1 MTRPKIYWHA
11 VGGIA
16 FLACFWTVV
25 VVIVIALFA
34 SCAPTKIIDRT
45 ETVKVG
51 MDSTQVVQLMN
62 QRVQNVQQHIDSA
75 MHAVTTQ
82 ISTQQESQE
91 QQREHI
97 TETITSWVDSLG
109 REVRQEQRVTDRDI
123 SKQQKLTEE
132 RLVQEME
139 TRLQQAITKHDSEWN
154 TKLEQLRTHFERTD
168 SIADKKLQGKAAETW
183 WDKLDRKF
191 GWLMIIGIILLFIFT
206 RKFWLPM
213 VKH

>member
-1 MTRPKIYWHA
+1 MTRPKINWHA

-25 VVIVIALFA
+25 VVIVIALCV
-34 SCAPTKIIDRT
+34 SCAPTKIIERT
-45 ETVKVG
+45 ETHTIG

-82 ISTQQESQE
+82 ISTQQESQSQE
-91 QQREHI
+91 RERI

-154 TKLEQLRTHFERTD
+154 ARLEQLRTHFERTD

-183 WDKLDRKF
+183 WDKFDRKF
-191 GWLMIIGIILLFIFT
+191 GWVMVIGVILLFYFT

-213 VKH
+213 VRH